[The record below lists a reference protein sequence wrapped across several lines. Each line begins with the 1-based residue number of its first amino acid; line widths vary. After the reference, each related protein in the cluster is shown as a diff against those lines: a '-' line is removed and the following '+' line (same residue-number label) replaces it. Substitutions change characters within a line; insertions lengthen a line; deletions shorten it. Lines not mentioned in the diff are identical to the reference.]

1 MKHLTMTHSLLHI
14 YPVLNVVQSCFISV
28 AAGFVGQYE
37 QGRRG
42 QCPCFLCSVSRAE
55 GTGKQRSVW
64 EGQGKNLAFSKVRE
78 NL

>member
-42 QCPCFLCSVSRAE
+42 QCPCFLCLGLKALESKGVF
-55 GTGKQRSVW
+55 GK
-64 EGQGKNLAFSKVRE
+64 GKEKTWLLAK
-78 NL
+78 